1 MKNILLTL
9 LLFSFTS
16 TLFCQEN
23 LDWRK
28 SYKGKIEIEKTAND
42 FVFFRVSSKWGV
54 YNTQLNKIVLK
65 PSADFVYADQTSIL
79 NNVFFLVK
87 KGKIGICNSNGQLI
101 LKPIHRKLGIFS
113 GYDRY
118 SDIQF
123 IQIDDKI
130 FQINSL
136 DSINTAIGKSTVKA
150 QPYLNRYN
158 CHLEI
163 RNDNDLLLI
172 NNTASES
179 EEMPIYTFLGEDSID
194 VNGNLVY
201 MLSQQY
207 TYSGIYSIKEQVW
220 KSDSTLQSIHAT
232 DNLFVGTIFSNY
244 GSEYFVLDKSFN
256 TLKQYENYEK
266 LSQDLSI
273 VKLLIGTGIDA
284 VNEIQNDN
292 FFYDWFYYRQNGK
305 SGLFSLWNLKPI
317 IPAIHEELFFMH
329 GDFYLH
335 PVALVN
341 KKFKINFLSG
351 NVSSQFPACD
361 SIFAF
366 GFSNY
371 TENSSSGKHFLQ
383 LNDKTYLVNQET
395 DTLIFTETKI
405 NRGNHKLAW
414 YDEFRYQD
422 DLVFANS
429 FVEAGPEST
438 QPLQTIDALGN
449 VYDSVFGYDEYGN
462 GIYAY
467 PPRIPSV
474 NKSGLYNTI
483 TKKWV
488 LNREYTL
495 INKGEN
501 GYVGVLKSEESNVPT
516 RFSFVDNNLQL
527 VFDKITLDDIRNNKN
542 YLSKITGSE
551 NVQYL
556 SSVRIMDYSVL
567 FNNEY
572 SIVQVNGKEGLLN
585 AETMNWHI
593 QPKYDKIYFSNNLNV
608 YLICNDKK
616 IGLINQYGE
625 VIVPPTANKIYA
637 LPDYDVFVVDDSLVT
652 NTVTND
658 SHKIRITLSALV
670 DDAPKEAFEFP
681 GRGAIHFQAETNN
694 NSLFVSDWMFESEFM
709 EVDEFGEIINR
720 EPDPLTMTKSYS
732 FRYSFE
738 DKNIQDLSNYT
749 QLEVVGDKFLA
760 MGKDGLKSLY
770 NLHGVRLNEG
780 ISETKVDGD
789 FIYVIDKNKPFQFG
803 EVNNYE
809 YDFAYYPYVEL
820 NVLKL
825 YSDEKL
831 ISWTPGHELLYA
843 FSENLLLTF
852 RINEN
857 LGYAMPEYYFLTN
870 TNGIWEESRI
880 YSSSEIITV
889 QKFNDVYQIFN
900 YNLVG
905 DSVNLVLVTAKD
917 TKLDT
922 IANFSTYKMN
932 GNYWVF
938 DQYGEMAVLP
948 TQNEFVLYN
957 SKGKTLFALDKNE
970 GSIGRFAHDRFVIR
984 TKDGLIICN
993 TKGELLNTNP
1003 YDLITTPWF
1012 FPPNSA
1018 DIKSLM
1024 FFGIKGNKRDLLDH
1038 NAKVIKSFDEGT
1050 EFVSF
1055 TADYENLKSTF
1066 FDGKYYY
1073 LVDSKSGVPNF
1084 SNDKKWDTIIHFNMT
1099 NPDYSIKSF
1108 SFLSNNEEC
1117 HIYNKHGK
1125 SIVSLPIKSKIDLT
1139 KIYNDNYFIYNP
1151 GTNSY
1156 NVFDAKSE
1164 KLITI
1169 NHKKEYSLSSTSDKN
1184 IEEYYAF
1191 KEGKK
1196 YGISKLTIDHLS
1208 NFSSTII
1215 TEAIYDTLIKT
1226 PGIIVAKS
1234 GNNYSFFKSNKKY
1247 EKMNEV
1253 YTDLTIVENF
1263 LIMKKNNQTVLM
1275 HFEIYPD
1282 SLFIKETDLK
1292 VSPKIQV
1299 SKYSG
1304 GVACILHHNNKVG
1317 CWIPGTGFYLPI
1329 DNNKIEL
1336 DYPDAGF
1343 YTTDENVYRIHD
1355 KSKVFNETVKNVKRV
1370 KSYIV
1375 AENMEGKFFIYN
1387 YNSPE
1392 LLIRKID
1399 YAFIDYEE
1407 TDPVFIAKNNSKYG
1421 LIKWQEL
1428 SPITAFDYDLIYSIY
1443 TGDTV
1448 YYAYK
1453 KSGKTGLLGTDYKP
1467 ITAPIYDTITYFS
1480 TSVPGSLVVWNNKNI
1495 GLVNAISGKVIIPSI
1510 YYGFYYFENGDE
1522 RPSFYIT
1529 ELYNSAK
1536 EEYSYGILDAK
1547 GKMIFTPQFSSYEDA
1562 SDNGR
1567 LCNVRKGNT
1576 WYYIHPKTYKLVLI
1590 P

>member
-1 MKNILLTL
+1 MKNILLSL
-9 LLFSFTS
+9 LFFSFTS

-28 SYKGKIEIEKTAND
+28 SYKGKIEIEKTSND
-42 FVFFRVSSKWGV
+42 FIFFRVSSKWGV
-54 YNTQLNKIVLK
+54 YNTRLSKIVLK

-79 NNVFFLVK
+79 NEVFFLVK

-101 LKPIHRKLGIFS
+101 LKPMHRKLGIFS

-118 SDIQF
+118 SDVQF
-123 IQIDDKI
+123 IQIDEKI
-130 FQINSL
+130 YPLNSL
-136 DSINTAIGKSTVKA
+136 DSINTAIGKGTVKA

-179 EEMPIYTFLGEDSID
+179 EEMPIYTFLGDDSID

-201 MLSQQY
+201 AQSQQY

-232 DNLFVGTIFSNY
+232 DNLFVGTIFSNNQ
-244 GSEYFVLDKSFN
+244 SEYFVLDKSFN
-256 TLKQYENYEK
+256 TLKQYDNYEK
-266 LSQDLSI
+266 LSQDLAI
-273 VKLLIGTGIDA
+273 VKLLIGTGVDAID
-284 VNEIQNDN
+284 EIQNDYL
-292 FFYDWFYYRQNGK
+292 FYDWFYYRQNGK
-305 SGLFSLWNLKPI
+305 AGLFSLLNLKPI
-317 IPAIHEELFFMH
+317 LPATHEELFFMS
-329 GDFYLH
+329 GEFYLH
-335 PVALVN
+335 PIALVN
-341 KKFKINFLSG
+341 KKFKINFLTG
-351 NVSSQFPACD
+351 KVSSQFPACD

-371 TENSSSGKHFLQ
+371 TDNSYSGGRFLQ
-383 LNDKTYLVNQET
+383 LNDKTYLVKQET

-405 NRGNHKLAW
+405 NKSNHNLAW
-414 YDEFRYQD
+414 QDEFRYKD
-422 DLVFANS
+422 DLVFVNS
-429 FVEAGPEST
+429 FVEAGPEPT
-438 QPLQTIDALGN
+438 QPIMSIDEFGN
-449 VYDSVFGYDEYGN
+449 VYDSILGYDANGN

-474 NKSGLYNTI
+474 NKSGLYNTMS
-483 TKKWV
+483 KKWV
-488 LNREYTL
+488 LNREFTS
-495 INKGEN
+495 INQGEN
-501 GYVGVLKSEESNVPT
+501 GYVGVLKSEESHVPT

-567 FNNEY
+567 FNKEY
-572 SIVQVNGKEGLLN
+572 SIVQVNGKEGLFN

-608 YLICNDKK
+608 YLVCNDKK

-625 VIVPPTANKIYA
+625 VIVPPIANKIYA
-637 LPDYDVFVVDDSLVT
+637 LPNYDVFVVDDSLVT
-652 NTVTND
+652 NTVTDDN
-658 SHKIRITLSALV
+658 SKIRISLSALV

-732 FRYSFE
+732 FRYSFD

-749 QLEVVGDKFLA
+749 QLELAGDKFLA

-803 EVNNYE
+803 EANNYE
-809 YDFAYYPYVEL
+809 YDFVYYPYTEQ
-820 NVLKL
+820 NVLNL

-831 ISWTPGHELLYA
+831 ISWTPGHELLCA

-857 LGYAMPEYYFLTN
+857 LGYTMPEYYFLIKN
-870 TNGIWEESRI
+870 NGEWEESRI

-889 QKFNDVYQIFN
+889 QKFNDTYQIFN

-905 DSVNLVLVTAKD
+905 DSVNLVLVTANN

-932 GNYWVF
+932 GNYSVF

-948 TQNEFVLYN
+948 AQNEFILYN
-957 SKGKTLFALDKNE
+957 SKGKTLFSLDKNE
-970 GSIGRFAHDRFVIR
+970 GSIGRYAHDRFVIR
-984 TKDGLIICN
+984 TKDGLKISN
-993 TKGELLNTNP
+993 AKGELLNTNS
-1003 YDLITTPWF
+1003 YDLITAPWF

-1024 FFGIKGNKRDLLDH
+1024 FLAVKGNKRELLDH
-1038 NAKVIKSFDEGT
+1038 NAKVIKSFGEGT

-1055 TADYENLKSTF
+1055 ASDYENRKSTF

-1084 SNDKKWDTIIHFNMT
+1084 SNDKKWDTILHFNMT
-1099 NPDYSIKSF
+1099 NLDYSIKSF

-1117 HIYNKHGK
+1117 HIYNINGK
-1125 SIVSLPIKSKIDLT
+1125 SIVSLPTKSKIDLT
-1139 KIYNDNYFIYNP
+1139 KFYQDYYFIYNP

-1156 NVFDAKSE
+1156 NVFDAKTE

-1169 NHKKEYSLSSTSDKN
+1169 NHKKEYSLSSASDKN
-1184 IEEYYAF
+1184 FEEYYAF

-1226 PGIIVAKS
+1226 PGLIVAKS
-1234 GNNYSFFKSNKKY
+1234 GTNYSLFNSNKQY

-1282 SLFIKETDLK
+1282 SLFIMETDLK

-1304 GVACILHHNNKVG
+1304 GVACILHYNNKVG

-1329 DNNKIEL
+1329 ENRKIEL
-1336 DYPDAGF
+1336 DFPDAGF
-1343 YTTDENVYRIHD
+1343 YTTDENVYRIQD
-1355 KSKVFNETVKNVKRV
+1355 KSKVFDETVKNVKRV

-1375 AENMEGKFFIYN
+1375 AENREGKFFIYN

-1399 YAFIDYEE
+1399 YSFIDYEE

-1453 KSGKTGLLGTDYKP
+1453 KSGKTGLLGTGYKP
-1467 ITAPIYDTITYFS
+1467 LTAPIYDSISSFNY
-1480 TSVPGSLVVWNNKNI
+1480 SVPANLVVWKDKSK
-1495 GLVNAISGKVIIPSI
+1495 GLLSPNGKVLLQPI
-1510 YYGFYYFENGDE
+1510 YYEFTYYENGDDK
-1522 RPSFYIT
+1522 PSFYIT
-1529 ELYNSAK
+1529 ELFNKEK
-1536 EEYSYGILDAK
+1536 EEFSYGIADAK
-1547 GKMIFTPQFSSYEDA
+1547 GKVLFTPQFRNCDYVN
-1562 SDNGR
+1562 SDDR

-1576 WYYIHPKTYKLVLI
+1576 WYYIHPKTFKLVLE